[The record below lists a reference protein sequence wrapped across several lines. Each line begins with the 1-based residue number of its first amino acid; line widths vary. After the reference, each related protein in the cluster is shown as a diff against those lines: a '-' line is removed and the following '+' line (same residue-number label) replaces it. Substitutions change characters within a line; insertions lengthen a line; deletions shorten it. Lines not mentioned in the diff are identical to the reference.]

1 MIKRN
6 EGWKNMF
13 LGLLILCF
21 MLTIISPIYASD
33 YNVREIKVMD
43 RTGTIKVYVDT
54 DGPVGYA
61 AYRAKDP
68 GHCLIVELY
77 PAVMSPKC
85 KAKVDIN
92 YGLVENVRVYQ
103 AADKSRTV
111 KVKVNVISPIDYKVI
126 NAAGKRG
133 VILEL
138 GTAMIS
144 TTKAAKAVAQ
154 APVSNQPTTT
164 SRPEP
169 IATKAPKTIETP
181 RTVARTAPETM
192 QYKPAAPRYAPVA
205 ARKPKAAVAQEKMVS
220 MDFVNADLI
229 YVLKILAKEMNLNI
243 VTDPT
248 VSGAVTMTLKNV
260 PASGALNIIVRM
272 SGYSYKVVGNTMI
285 VGDEKTLAKI
295 PNNIMKVNKTKGEVT
310 QVIPLENAKPGD
322 VTPILS
328 SSYPDARIQP
338 DTRLNALIVTTD
350 ADTIKQMKT
359 LASQLDVQVP
369 SPPPPKTE
377 VIPLKAATSRDVLAT
392 LQKLVPTLSYNTDE
406 RLNALIVTGD
416 DASITQVKDYLDE
429 LDAPLKQVNLDV
441 KVVDLT
447 ETGRKTFGGTLGNQ
461 GTNGVLINTTFT
473 EVNPA
478 AGAAGGATAG
488 IIPITYFTR
497 SALQLSYTL
506 NALIDASEAKV
517 LAAPKVTTISG
528 KEAQIHIGEK
538 YPVVYYDP
546 RAGQYQV
553 IYVDI
558 GTKLNITAVVLPDGN
573 VSLNVRPDISTLL
586 DLINNQY
593 PHTANRTAN
602 VYMRVKDGET
612 MVLGGLLRETEN
624 VTKAK
629 IPLLGDI
636 PLLGQMFRNETRSK
650 SKNEVVIMI
659 TPRILSQ

>member
-33 YNVREIKVMD
+33 CNVKEIKVMD

-61 AYRAKDP
+61 AYRAKEP

-77 PAVMSPKC
+77 PAVLSPKC

-126 NAAGKRG
+126 TAAGKRG
-133 VILEL
+133 IVLEL

-144 TTKAAKAVAQ
+144 TAKAAKAVAHT
-154 APVSNQPTTT
+154 PVSTQPVHV

-169 IATKAPKTIETP
+169 VVAKTPKAVETP
-181 RTVARTAPETM
+181 KHVARATHETM

-205 ARKPKAAVAQEKMVS
+205 AKKKAPAVPPEKMVS

-295 PNNIMKVNKTKGEVT
+295 PNNIMKVKKVGGEVT

-328 SSYPDARIQP
+328 SNYPDARIQP
-338 DTRLNALIVTTD
+338 DTRLNALIVTSD
-350 ADTIKQMKT
+350 PDTIKQMKT

-369 SPPPPKTE
+369 APPPPKTE

-447 ETGRKTFGGTLGNQ
+447 ETGAKTFGGTLGNQ
-461 GTNGVLINTTFT
+461 GSNGQLINTTFQ

-478 AGAAGGATAG
+478 GTTGSGTDG

-497 SALQLSYTL
+497 SALQLSYQL
-506 NALIDASEAKV
+506 NALINSSEAKV

-636 PLLGQMFRNETRSK
+636 PLLGQMFKTESRTK